1 MSEYVPYSAELGHII
16 CERIANGES
25 LRKIC
30 SEPGMPARMSVFRW
44 LRTKGDFAE
53 EYADAR
59 QMQGDY
65 MDDLILETAYECT
78 PENARAASV
87 KISSFQWRAMKLRP
101 REYGER
107 KSVELSGPDRA
118 PLTSVNINTT
128 DPVEASRV
136 YQAIISGK

>member
-1 MSEYVPYSAELGHII
+1 MSEYVPYSPELGRKI

-44 LRTKGDFAE
+44 IRANGDFAE
-53 EYADAR
+53 EYAAAR

-65 MDDLILETAYECT
+65 MDDLILETAYECD
-78 PENARAASV
+78 PSNFRAASV
-87 KISSFQWRAMKLRP
+87 KISAFQWRAMKLRP

>member
-1 MSEYVPYSAELGHII
+1 MSEYVPYSPELGRKI

-44 LRTKGDFAE
+44 IRANGDFAE
-53 EYADAR
+53 EYAAAR

-65 MDDLILETAYECT
+65 MDDLILETAYECD
-78 PENARAASV
+78 PSNFRAASV
-87 KISSFQWRAMKLRP
+87 KISAFQWRAMKLRP

-107 KSVELSGPDRA
+107 KAVELSGPDRA
-118 PLTSVNINTT
+118 PLASVNLNTT
-128 DPVEASRV
+128 NPVEASRV
-136 YQAIISGK
+136 YQELIAGK